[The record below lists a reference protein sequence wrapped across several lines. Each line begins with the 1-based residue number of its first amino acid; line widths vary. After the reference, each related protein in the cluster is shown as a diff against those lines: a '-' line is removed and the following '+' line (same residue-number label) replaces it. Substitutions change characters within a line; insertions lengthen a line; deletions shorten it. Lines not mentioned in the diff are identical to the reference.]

1 MSSTSTVRVLDSTA
15 LERFDPGEELVL
27 TPYPLSDPCNIGFED
42 EGRAPSDFD
51 PSQADGKLIEEAN
64 PATKARLVIKKRLS
78 GASANGQ
85 KVLLCRVEQ
94 APTAVEMNNAH
105 ANHLSEANL
114 VIVKTFASIP
124 RYEWV
129 PDGYRSHEHASSE
142 PNSEAAVYQH
152 LYDNGLTGYPHLA
165 PQYYGTWVFEKE
177 QKGQNACA
185 RDRYTSLIVMEYIHG
200 VSIEQ
205 LGTRNWD
212 RDNYGP
218 LQLSTT
224 PIALYRNSDKTLPM
238 DTESR
243 LRIFK
248 TLLDGVVR
256 KLHAGIFVDRMGL
269 APRKVLVSLRNNGK
283 ELEEPR
289 IVSVGYYMDKVW
301 SRTKEGRD
309 SGKPMIAQQLDRPP
323 HPALY
328 FPAISE
334 VSDFQGW
341 FPREWC
347 IYDSDQFH
355 GWLLSESGFGP
366 LDGNEKYSNLPDEDA
381 ECLGL
386 SMFPAF

>member
-1 MSSTSTVRVLDSTA
+1 MSSTSTARVLDSTA

-27 TPYPLSDPCNIGFED
+27 TPYPLSDPCGIGFED
-42 EGRAPSDFD
+42 EGRTPSDFD
-51 PSQADGKLIEEAN
+51 PSQADGKFIEKAN
-64 PATKARLVIKKRLS
+64 PATRARLVIKKCLS
-78 GASANGQ
+78 GTSADDQ

-94 APTAVEMNNAH
+94 APTAFELGNAH
-105 ANHLSEANL
+105 ARHLSEANL
-114 VIVKTFASIP
+114 VIVKTFTSRP
-124 RYEWV
+124 LYRLV
-129 PDGYRSHEHASSE
+129 RDGYRSHDHTSGELH
-142 PNSEAAVYQH
+142 SEAAVYQH

-177 QKGQNACA
+177 QKGQDACA
-185 RDRYTSLIVMEYIHG
+185 RDRYTGLIVMEYVEG

-205 LGTRNWD
+205 LGTRDWD
-212 RDNYGP
+212 HDTYGP
-218 LQLSTT
+218 LQLSTS
-224 PIALYRNSDKTLPM
+224 PIALHRNSDKILMM

-256 KLHAGIFVDRMGL
+256 KLHAGIYVGKSNL
-269 APRKVLVSLRNNGK
+269 HPSNVLVSFRNNGK

-289 IVSVGYYMDKVW
+289 VVSIDYQMDTVW

-328 FPAISE
+328 FPSTSE
-334 VSDFQGW
+334 IAAFKGW
-341 FPREWC
+341 FPREWSP
-347 IYDSDQFH
+347 YDSNQLCE
-355 GWLLSESGFGP
+355 WLLSGSGFGP

-381 ECLGL
+381 EYLGL
-386 SMFPAF
+386 SMFPVF